1 MTGRPTLDGERTAL
15 DADGN
20 MLREWD
26 GVVLLRALKPTA
38 QGNCETMP
46 EVIPAGTRA
55 TAIALLEPN
64 EGKLDLE
71 CYLDA
76 GGERYAFAHGSATDV
91 RVVERIED
99 KKAVEL

>member
-1 MTGRPTLDGERTAL
+1 MSRPTYDGEQTAV

-26 GVVLLRALKPTA
+26 GVVLVRPLAATA
-38 QGNCETMP
+38 QGNCDTMP
-46 EVIPAGTRA
+46 AEIPAGTRA
-55 TAIALLEPN
+55 TAITFLDPSRGLF
-64 EGKLDLE
+64 DLE

-76 GGERYAFAHGSATDV
+76 SGDTYAFAHGAGADV

-99 KKAVEL
+99 KKAVEI

>member
-26 GVVLLRALKPTA
+26 GVVLLQALKPTA

-55 TAIALLEPN
+55 TAIALLETD
-64 EGKLDLE
+64 EGTLDLE

-76 GGERYAFAHGSATDV
+76 RGERYAFAHGSAADV